1 MSQASDAG
9 KLNEEFKQLFNKT
22 VQGNMN
28 LSKRLSTM
36 FTNMAT
42 EFYAGR
48 GLKALPS
55 VGEGLTRLAELNLSY
70 WSAAVDHSLAFAN
83 SVAGTYEKTFD
94 LKATGTEK
102 GAAARPITKT
112 RSRKSPK
119 GRGKTRT

>member
-9 KLNEEFKQLFNKT
+9 KLTEEFKQLFNKT

-28 LSKRLSTM
+28 LSKRVSTM
-36 FTNMAT
+36 FTDVAT
-42 EFYAGR
+42 GFYSGR
-48 GLKALPS
+48 GLRALPS

-83 SVAGTYEKTFD
+83 SVAGAYEKTLD
-94 LKATGTEK
+94 LKTTGGEK
-102 GAAARPITKT
+102 EPVSKA

-119 GRGKTRT
+119 KRSHTRT